1 MTEITIHKGQVRQQE
16 SEKLEF
22 KESLNKGKI
31 LETVGAFAN
40 RNGGVILVGVSKQ
53 NVIGVS
59 MTEASLRPLIDYI
72 LNNTDPQHDV
82 SLHTRD
88 VTNAQGEEV
97 QILLIKVKEAADK
110 PVIADGRV
118 WRRIGASNRKIKK
131 RDRLKAELFGMEDK
145 LYCIVDK
152 LEIMRREI
160 EGGIKD
166 WETVRKDLADS
177 YHELPDL
184 RRLLPDLCGKID
196 YAVEDLRRAAEC
208 TLTPPRPGASERK
221 MRTDVSRQIKN
232 VIEQHLLEVIKQL
245 STE

>member
-1 MTEITIHKGQVRQQE
+1 MTEITIHNGQVEQQE

-22 KESLNKGKI
+22 KESLMKGRI
-31 LETVGAFAN
+31 LEAVGAFAN

-53 NVIGVS
+53 NVVGVS
-59 MTEASLRPLIDYI
+59 MTEASIRSLVQSI
-72 LNNTDPQHDV
+72 LNNTDPQHEV
-82 SLHTRD
+82 SPHIKD

-97 QILLIKVKEAADK
+97 QILRIEVKEATDK

-160 EGGIKD
+160 EDGIKD

-177 YHELPDL
+177 YHELAGL
-184 RRLLPDLCGKID
+184 RRLLRDLREKID
-196 YAVEDLRRAAEC
+196 YAVEDLRRAAQC
-208 TLTPPRPGASERK
+208 TLTPPAPGSSERK
-221 MRTDVSRQIKN
+221 VRTDVSRQIKN

-245 STE
+245 SIE